1 MIGHF
6 FHLAAPSEVLLTL
19 SSTCWYQ
26 AESVDLRLGIFGVN
40 CLE

>member
-6 FHLAAPSEVLLTL
+6 FHLAAPSEVLTL